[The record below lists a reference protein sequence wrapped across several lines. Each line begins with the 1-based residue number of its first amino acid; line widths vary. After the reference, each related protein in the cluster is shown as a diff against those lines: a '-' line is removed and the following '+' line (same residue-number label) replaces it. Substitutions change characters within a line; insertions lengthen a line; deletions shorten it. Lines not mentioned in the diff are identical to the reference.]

1 MKRSISSIFLTIF
14 LLTLLSGCNPSETST
29 IIGRYIE
36 SNNGAHMIISESIG
50 PIVMNNKSKNDT
62 LFDDLQTGDKI
73 KITCTPVAES
83 YPGLCGVYKLKLIAQ
98 GSIEDISKE
107 TLDNL
112 KEMGWIDNY

>member
-1 MKRSISSIFLTIF
+1 MKRFVYLIFLTIV
-14 LLTLLSGCNPSETST
+14 LLTLLSGCRYSETST
-29 IIGRYIE
+29 IIGRYLE
-36 SNNGAHMIISESIG
+36 SNNGTHMIICESIG
-50 PIVMNNKSKNDT
+50 PIVMSNKSNNHS

-83 YPGLCGVYKLKLIAQ
+83 YPSQCGIYKLKLISQ

-107 TLDNL
+107 TLDKL